1 MQEWDMLQ
9 AEALQRQ
16 LYLSHGFD
24 LREQY
29 VSIAEVL
36 DGMKIWKKNETM
48 VTLVESDCET
58 GSMSSVGMIEGRQ
71 PKDKEKERG
80 TGKSAT
86 TSHSFV

>member
-1 MQEWDMLQ
+1 
-9 AEALQRQ
+9 
-16 LYLSHGFD
+16 
-24 LREQY
+24 
-29 VSIAEVL
+29 
-36 DGMKIWKKNETM
+36 MKIWKKNETM